1 MTQRVF
7 DRLVGIYQAEGSLM
21 GEIRYTLGKIRGTA
35 HCALCDITHGRI
47 REKDAFK
54 TCKEALDIPLGL
66 LHLDELSPSLEEFTK
81 GRTPCVV
88 GVCGETYEMMLTADD
103 LEMCAGSVERFESML
118 SAQL

>member
-1 MTQRVF
+1 MTERDF

-21 GEIRYTLGKIRGTA
+21 GEIRYALGRIRGTA

-54 TCKEALDIPLGL
+54 TCREALDIPLDT
-66 LHLDELSPSLEEFTK
+66 LHLDELPPSLEEFTK

-88 GVCGETYEMMLTADD
+88 GVCGEMYEMLMTAEELD
-103 LEMCAGSVERFESML
+103 LCAGSVERFESML
-118 SAQL
+118 SERL